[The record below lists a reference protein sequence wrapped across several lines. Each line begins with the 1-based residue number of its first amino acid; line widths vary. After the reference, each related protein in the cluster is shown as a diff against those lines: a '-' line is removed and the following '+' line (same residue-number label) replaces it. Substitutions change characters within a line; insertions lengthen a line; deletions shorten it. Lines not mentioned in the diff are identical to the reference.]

1 MPKKT
6 PSPPT
11 SQPAALSRRLAKAA
25 NSPTFQSLPPQQ
37 QQQVRKEM
45 QQAQT
50 FNDLSPKAQSV
61 VRQSEAD
68 AKK

>member
-1 MPKKT
+1 MAKKGSA
-6 PSPPT
+6 PQAAQPP
-11 SQPAALSRRLAKAA
+11 ALSRRLAKAV

-45 QQAQT
+45 QHAQT